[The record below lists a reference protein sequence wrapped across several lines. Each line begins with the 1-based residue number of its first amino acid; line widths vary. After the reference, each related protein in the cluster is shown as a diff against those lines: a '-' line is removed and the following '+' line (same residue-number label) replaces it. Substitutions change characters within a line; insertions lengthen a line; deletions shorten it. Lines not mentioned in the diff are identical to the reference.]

1 MNVHICILSLSSIRE
16 LHKLMKVDMSKESLR
31 VLTDEEFEA
40 YMNGEA
46 DDIDID
52 EIRKHWDN
60 TGRVRRE
67 KKVLPNLTLLHSE
80 QPNLH
85 RVLPAVSAMRLT
97 LKAPITIAA
106 DDIHKYFFIVCQ
118 RK

>member
-31 VLTDEEFEA
+31 VMTDEEFEA
-40 YMNGEA
+40 YMNGET

-67 KKVLPNLTLLHSE
+67 KKVLPYITLLHSK
-80 QPNLH
+80 QPKLH
-85 RVLPAVSAMRLT
+85 RVLASMSAIWLT
-97 LKAPITIAA
+97 LKAPITIAT
-106 DDIHKYFFIVCQ
+106 DDKYFFIVFQ